1 MIYRARYGVALER
14 GPFDKRTADYVWM
27 LLFGA
32 LSLLV
37 CFVSTNAVYFTWCML
52 RNDSI
57 QSLTHCK

>member
-37 CFVSTNAVYFTWCML
+37 CFVFTNAVYFTWCML
-52 RNDSI
+52 RNDSM
-57 QSLTHCK
+57 Q